1 MTDTFNK
8 EEYVEKL
15 CDAIIDSMDRKDLER
30 VVWDQLFEEMIS
42 QDWVDLRM
50 QGDDY
55 GVEAESLGKRLT
67 VPRRA
72 VCPLS
77 PAAKMSYA

>member
-50 QGDDY
+50 QGQDY
-55 GVEAESLGKRLT
+55 GIETES
-67 VPRRA
+67 
-72 VCPLS
+72 
-77 PAAKMSYA
+77 

>member
-1 MTDTFNK
+1 MTDNLNK

-15 CDAIIDSMDRKDLER
+15 CDAIIDSMDRKNLER

-50 QGDDY
+50 QGEDY
-55 GVEAESLGKRLT
+55 GVEVES
-67 VPRRA
+67 
-72 VCPLS
+72 
-77 PAAKMSYA
+77 

>member
-50 QGDDY
+50 QGQDY
-55 GVEAESLGKRLT
+55 GIEDES
-67 VPRRA
+67 
-72 VCPLS
+72 
-77 PAAKMSYA
+77 